1 MADQA
6 ATLPR
11 VGTVSGSST
20 STKRA
25 RDVIVFYLVAGLL
38 TLFFFGP
45 FFWTLSSSLKA
56 ASEIT
61 TYPPVFIPGQLHFD
75 NYYRAWTKVPF
86 FTTGFASFAI
96 PGTALFLNVPTFG
109 GFYVNSLIVAVLA
122 VAGQVLSACLVAY
135 GFARFQFPFRNALFM
150 LVIATLIVPWEVT
163 IIPSF
168 LLYKWLGWLDTL
180 KPLIVP
186 SWFGGSP
193 IYIFL
198 LRQFFMSIPRDLDEA
213 AEMDGANSFRVLW
226 QILVPLCMPALTTVA
241 IFSFLQHWNE
251 FIQPL
256 IFLNTEAN
264 YTVSLGL
271 RLFQTS
277 PADPGEPRE
286 HLMMAAAVIAT
297 IPCVLLFFAAQRFFV
312 RGIVMSG
319 IKG

>member
-6 ATLPR
+6 ATLTHAR
-11 VGTVSGSST
+11 TTGF
-20 STKRA
+20 RA
-25 RDVIVFYLVAGLL
+25 KSLARFRSHVVFYVLAGVL

-45 FFWTLSSSLKA
+45 FFWTLTSSLKA
-56 ASEIT
+56 PEEIT
-61 TYPPVFIPGQLHFD
+61 TYPPVFFPAELRFG
-75 NYYRAWTKVPF
+75 NYVRAWTKVPF
-86 FTTGFASFAI
+86 
-96 PGTALFLNVPTFG
+96 LTF
-109 GFYVNSLIVAVLA
+109 YMNSLIVTVLA
-122 VAGQVLSACLVAY
+122 VTGQVLSATLVAY
-135 GFARFQFPFRNALFM
+135 GFARFQFPFRNTLFM

-163 IIPSF
+163 IVPSF
-168 LLYKWLGWLDTL
+168 LLYKFLGWLDTL

-193 IYIFL
+193 LYIFL
-198 LRQFFMSIPRDLDEA
+198 LRQFFMTIPRDLDEA
-213 AEMDGANSFRVLW
+213 AEMDGANSFRILW
-226 QILVPLCMPALTTVA
+226 QILVPLCLPAITTVA

-256 IFLNTEAN
+256 IFLNSEQN

-277 PADPGEPRE
+277 PSDPGEPKE
-286 HLMMAAAVIAT
+286 HLLMAATVIAT
-297 IPCVLLFFAAQRFFV
+297 IPCILLFFAAQRFFV

>member
-6 ATLPR
+6 ATLQR
-11 VGTVSGSST
+11 VAQASGSST
-20 STKRA
+20 SATRL
-25 RDVIVFYLVAGLL
+25 RDGIVFYLVAGIL
-38 TLFFFGP
+38 TFFFFGP
-45 FFWTLSSSLKA
+45 FFWTVSSSLKVP
-56 ASEIT
+56 SEIT
-61 TYPPVFIPGQLHFD
+61 TSPPVFIPAQLQFG
-75 NYYRAWTKVPF
+75 NYVRAWTKVPF
-86 FTTGFASFAI
+86 
-96 PGTALFLNVPTFG
+96 LTF
-109 GFYVNSLIVAVLA
+109 YMNSLIVTVLA
-122 VAGQVLSACLVAY
+122 VSGQVLSASLVAY

-193 IYIFL
+193 LYIFL
-198 LRQFFMSIPRDLDEA
+198 LRQFFLSIPRDLDEA
-213 AEMDGANSFRVLW
+213 AEMDGANSFRILW

-256 IFLNTEAN
+256 IFLNTQDN

-277 PADPGEPRE
+277 PADPGEPKE
-286 HLMMAAAVIAT
+286 HLLMAAAVIAT
-297 IPCVLLFFAAQRFFV
+297 IPCIVLFFAAQRFFV

>member
-1 MADQA
+1 M
-6 ATLPR
+6 
-11 VGTVSGSST
+11 
-20 STKRA
+20 
-25 RDVIVFYLVAGLL
+25 L

-45 FFWTLSSSLKA
+45 FFWTLSSSLKVP
-56 ASEIT
+56 SEIT
-61 TYPPVFIPGQLHFD
+61 TYPPVFIPGRLHFE

-86 FTTGFASFAI
+86 FTMGFASFAI
-96 PGTALFLNVPTFG
+96 PGTELFLNVPTFG
-109 GFYVNSLIVAVLA
+109 GFYVNSLIVTVLA
-122 VAGQVLSACLVAY
+122 VTGQVLSACLVAY
-135 GFARFQFPFRNALFM
+135 GFARFQFPFRNTLFM

-193 IYIFL
+193 LYIFL
-198 LRQFFMSIPRDLDEA
+198 LRQFFMGIPRDLDEA

-256 IFLNTEAN
+256 IFLNTDDELHGVA
-264 YTVSLGL
+264 
-271 RLFQTS
+271 R
-277 PADPGEPRE
+277 
-286 HLMMAAAVIAT
+286 AAAVPDLAGRSRRAEGA
-297 IPCVLLFFAAQRFFV
+297 PDDGGGGHRLDPVHLAVLRGAALLRARHRDVRHQRV
-312 RGIVMSG
+312 ARPAGEGVG
-319 IKG
+319 GACPAGPWTEVHV

>member
-11 VGTVSGSST
+11 AAQISGTSSSAT
-20 STKRA
+20 RL
-25 RDVIVFYLVAGLL
+25 RDAIVFYVVAGIL
-38 TLFFFGP
+38 TFFFFGP
-45 FFWTLSSSLKA
+45 FFWTLSSSLKVP
-56 ASEIT
+56 SEIT
-61 TYPPVFIPGQLHFD
+61 TFPPTFIPGELQFG

-86 FTTGFASFAI
+86 
-96 PGTALFLNVPTFG
+96 LTF
-109 GFYVNSLIVAVLA
+109 YTNSLIVTVLA
-122 VAGQVLSACLVAY
+122 VTGQVLSASLVAY

-193 IYIFL
+193 LYIFL
-198 LRQFFMSIPRDLDEA
+198 LRQFFLSIPRDLDEA
-213 AEMDGANSFRVLW
+213 AEMDGANSFRILW
-226 QILVPLCMPALTTVA
+226 QILVPLCAPALTTVA

-256 IFLNTEAN
+256 IFLNTQEN

-277 PADPGEPRE
+277 PADPGEPKE
-286 HLMMAAAVIAT
+286 HLLMAAAVIAT